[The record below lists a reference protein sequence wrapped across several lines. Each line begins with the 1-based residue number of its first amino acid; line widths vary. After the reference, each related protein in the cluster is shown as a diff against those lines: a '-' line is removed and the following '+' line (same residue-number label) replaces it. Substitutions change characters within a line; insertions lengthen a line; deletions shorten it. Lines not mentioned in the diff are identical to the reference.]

1 MQEHSINKKRRILAL
16 RFFTYGMMTLATA
29 VISVF
34 CILLVLGYRFD
45 FTKHTVSQGGLI
57 QLQSFPNGAKVTLD
71 KVLLSFVSPGKRNVD
86 AGKHTVVF
94 QLDGYREWSKTATIH
109 AGELRWLNYARLIP
123 QTITTSTTQEFTAV
137 TGDIASPDRKW
148 MAIYGAADK
157 AEFTIADLRDS
168 KNVKMQTI
176 TLPAGSYTNIAG
188 QAHNFSL
195 VEWDFSG
202 RYLLV
207 RHTIADKVEYLRIDR
222 TNPTDVKNISTQL
235 NVVLSDVHFSGT
247 SGNVF
252 YGMQDASIRKLDIGA
267 GTISEPVAVGVKS
280 FTLYKTN
287 SLAYVLDKG
296 DKRSVS
302 VTIDGESA
310 EVRSYDVTEPVLTDV
325 TSYFSHNYVAIA
337 RGTRVD
343 VVKDPI
349 GTTTDARKTAA
360 TFQVPV
366 GARWL
371 QFSNNGRFVVAG
383 SGTQFVTYDL
393 ETNEQFSANL
403 PGNAADP
410 AKPLQWLDDYY
421 LVSTPDKNLR
431 LSEFDGANQNVI
443 TDVEPGLPVTLSE
456 DGKALFSIARTTRG
470 YVLQSSKMVVGN

>member
-1 MQEHSINKKRRILAL
+1 MQEHSTNKKRRTLAL

-29 VISVF
+29 VISVI

-57 QLQSFPNGAKVTLD
+57 QFQSFPNGAKVTLD
-71 KVLLSFVSPGKRNVD
+71 KILLPFETPGKRNVD
-86 AGKHTVVF
+86 ANKHTVVF
-94 QLDGYREWSKTATIH
+94 QREGYREWSKTATIK

-123 QTITTSTTQEFTAV
+123 QSITTETVSEFPVV
-137 TGDIASPDRKW
+137 TGNLPSPDRKW
-148 MAIYGAADK
+148 MAIYGANDK
-157 AEFTIADLRDS
+157 AEFTVADLRDNA
-168 KNVKMQTI
+168 KVKLQTI
-176 TLPAGSYTNIAG
+176 VMPVGSFTNIEG
-188 QAHNFSL
+188 QPHKFSL

-207 RHTIADKVEYLRIDR
+207 RHTIGDKVEYLRVDR
-222 TNPTDVKNISTQL
+222 TKPEDTKNITTLL
-235 NVVLSDVHFSGT
+235 NTTLSQIHFSGE

-252 YGMQDASIRKLDIGA
+252 YGLQDTSLRKLDIA
-267 GTISEPVAVGVKS
+267 EGTLSKPIAEGVKS

-287 SLAYVLDKG
+287 TLVYVLDKG
-296 DKRSVS
+296 DKRSVGVS
-302 VTIDGESA
+302 IDGESS
-310 EVRSYDVTEPVLTDV
+310 EVRSYDITEPVLSDV

-349 GTTTDARKTAA
+349 GSTDAARKTVA

-371 QFSNNGRFVVAG
+371 QFSNNGRFLVAG

-393 ETNEQFSANL
+393 ETREEFSVNL
-403 PGNAADP
+403 PGNTVDP
-410 AKPLQWLDDYY
+410 ATPLQWLDDYY
-421 LVSTPDKNLR
+421 LVSTVDKNLR

-443 TDVEPGLPVTLSE
+443 TDVEPGFIVTLSD
-456 DGKALFSIARTTRG
+456 DGETLLSIARTTTG
-470 YVLQSSKMVVGN
+470 YALQSSGMVTK